1 MCSSDLLQNVA
12 DYVMRGGAVLEAAGP
27 EDATPLSLYNTP
39 IAQVLPAM
47 PTGRI
52 TTGGFKPQIS
62 DIGTRHPVTADLM
75 PPGASEGDWGRWFRL
90 INAAPQ
96 RGTTVMEGADA
107 QPLLVLDR
115 IGEGR
120 VAQLLS
126 DQAWLWTRGIEG
138 GGPQAELLRRLA
150 HWLMKEPDLEEEAL
164 RAASIGNRLEISRR
178 TLAADPVREVTVTG
192 PDGTQTKLPL
202 EATTGGRSAGTMT
215 VEQGGLYRVTD
226 GTLTAIAA
234 VGALN
239 PKENEDLRTTE
250 AVLGPIAEATGGSV
264 QWLVDRGVPEVR
276 RVGADRDAAG
286 RGWIGLRNNESYFVT
301 GLRETPLIPAL
312 LALALIL
319 GLMMGA
325 WYREGR

>member
-1 MCSSDLLQNVA
+1 MTAAAPLHFRKMNGLGNDFVVFDARTRAIAMDEAKARAIADRRTGVGCDQLLILERPAGARGLADVFMRIRNNDGGEVSACGNGARCVA

-138 GGPQAELLRRLA
+138 GGRFC
-150 HWLMKEPDLEEEAL
+150 D
-164 RAASIGNRLEISRR
+164 S
-178 TLAADPVREVTVTG
+178 D
-192 PDGTQTKLPL
+192 
-202 EATTGGRSAGTMT
+202 
-215 VEQGGLYRVTD
+215 
-226 GTLTAIAA
+226 
-234 VGALN
+234 
-239 PKENEDLRTTE
+239 
-250 AVLGPIAEATGGSV
+250 
-264 QWLVDRGVPEVR
+264 
-276 RVGADRDAAG
+276 
-286 RGWIGLRNNESYFVT
+286 
-301 GLRETPLIPAL
+301 
-312 LALALIL
+312 
-319 GLMMGA
+319 
-325 WYREGR
+325 